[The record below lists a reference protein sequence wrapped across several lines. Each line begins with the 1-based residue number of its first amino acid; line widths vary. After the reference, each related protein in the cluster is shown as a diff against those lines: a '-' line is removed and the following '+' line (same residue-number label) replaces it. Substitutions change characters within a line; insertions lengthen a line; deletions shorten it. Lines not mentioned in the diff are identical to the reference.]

1 MSAPPWN
8 RNAPGYAAKLK
19 IGGIIVSNTQ
29 LIIEVINRYTYYT
42 ILLIYVHKLTAQ
54 SGKAIAMKGQ
64 ILEDRVVSTDLA
76 TNRLMTYSL
85 SCWLNQATQQLV
97 TLHLGYSVP
106 QQRDCVVK
114 KKTHTHAQYAHVCT
128 CKDACECKQ

>member
-1 MSAPPWN
+1 
-8 RNAPGYAAKLK
+8 
-19 IGGIIVSNTQ
+19 
-29 LIIEVINRYTYYT
+29 
-42 ILLIYVHKLTAQ
+42 
-54 SGKAIAMKGQ
+54 MKGQ

-85 SCWLNQATQQLV
+85 SCWLNRATQQLV
-97 TLHLGYSVP
+97 TLHLGFSVP

-114 KKTHTHAQYAHVCT
+114 KKTHTHAQHAHVCT